1 MPSAAALVGNS
12 EDPGLGFR
20 ALSADVTPS
29 QPQRRFR
36 SFLFATRLLLVWL
49 LHVVDFTTDVWVA
62 ALLHQ
67 EGRHGLFA
75 ASLTFLVLPTLLR
88 WCMSSFTMNP
98 CTPDFLGL
106 REENPPMC
114 PRFAY
119 IPILGELAVIADTI
133 KGQWNCAQPNLRDKK
148 DPGEVLVYLR
158 LMEATFEATP
168 QAIIQGLVLYEEL
181 SMDAPILYIQWQSF
195 LLSFVAIAIGLSSVS
210 VHRLARRHEEE
221 QKHMRRKRFD
231 DGKGAILGTVGRL
244 CLTVYLGSDIFLRMN
259 AIATLLYSP
268 YATWF
273 VVYAGTAYAGL
284 PCLVVAGTLIGM
296 MLFEKDKV
304 EGKVSCCAHIGIV
317 TIMYTGTLLTAACAF
332 LIPLDVAL
340 CWQSPP
346 FSWLRLVEHLAMS
359 IISFLIGAPLTW
371 VPLLLWFLSASTI
384 VPSGLFLE
392 LYKLPCS
399 LDASACLRRLLR
411 CVSDLCPRGSV
422 RVQPARERMGLGL
435 AKAAE
440 EPRSEWEAKVAELAM
455 RSFTVGH
462 LLEFCD
468 ALATR
473 SLMPHFDASRSTTN
487 DVVRQAI
494 IPMSRLHG
502 SWHAIRGGDSDA
514 VNELGRALASCM
526 EAEAKEAQVMI
537 THNWDNLFSH
547 LVAATVAAALGHCTF
562 EKVLRVMENPRG
574 IQALKNRC
582 LEAKCSDL
590 RIWIC
595 AFSINQHASICGGF
609 GPEPPAHTPEHA
621 AYDRKRRDTVTAV
634 IYSTCKCRTP
644 KYFNNTKDLC
654 ELNKFDAMMRH
665 LAAKL
670 PSFQQVV
677 AVDQHLQLFQRAWCV
692 AELVEAR
699 ALQIQRSL
707 VVLSQDCVSRKKTE
721 LLKQIRVQDCKASRP
736 EDVQEI
742 LSKIADKERFNR
754 ELQDALFKDADSLFR
769 DFYRNSKTFAQA
781 DLQVAAMDVL
791 AT

>member
-1 MPSAAALVGNS
+1 MPSAAELVGNCA
-12 EDPGLGFR
+12 DPGLGFR

-62 ALLHQ
+62 ALLYQ

-75 ASLTFLVLPTLLR
+75 ASLTFLVLPTVLR

-210 VHRLARRHEEE
+210 VHRLARWHEEE

-231 DGKGAILGTVGRL
+231 DGKGAIRGTIGRL

-268 YATWF
+268 YAAWF

-296 MLFEKDKV
+296 MFFEKDKF

-346 FSWLRLVEHLAMS
+346 FSWLRLLEHLAMS
-359 IISFLIGAPLTW
+359 IISFPIGAPLTW
-371 VPLLLWFLSASTI
+371 VPLLLWFLSACTI

-411 CVSDLCPRGSV
+411 CVSDLCSRGSV
-422 RVQPARERMGLGL
+422 RVQPAREGRMGLGL

-440 EPRSEWEAKVAELAM
+440 DPRSEWEAKVAELAM
-455 RSFTVGH
+455 RSFSVGH

-487 DVVRQAI
+487 DVAI
-494 IPMSRLHG
+494 IPMSCLHG
-502 SWHAIRGGDSDA
+502 PWHAIRGGDSDA

-526 EAEAKEAQVMI
+526 EAEAKEAEVMI

-609 GPEPPAHTPEHA
+609 GPEPPAHTPEYA
-621 AYDRKRRDTVTAV
+621 AYDTLRKRRDTVTTT

-644 KYFNNTKDLC
+644 KYFNNAKDLC

-665 LAAKL
+665 LAAKQ

-692 AELVEAR
+692 AEL
-699 ALQIQRSL
+699 
-707 VVLSQDCVSRKKTE
+707 DC
-721 LLKQIRVQDCKASRP
+721 QASRP
-736 EDVQEI
+736 EDVDEI
-742 LSKIADKERFNR
+742 LSKIVDKERFNR

-769 DFYRNSKTFAQA
+769 DFYRNSKTFAQEPK
-781 DLQVAAMDVL
+781 LQQRICKLRRWTFWRHDAKLRNGAAL
-791 AT
+791 TGQIHAG